1 MDTVVVT
8 TPEQVKEALD
18 AGYTPAQMLLQSADT
33 EGLVARARNEAYAA
47 GHAAGHAAG
56 TSAER
61 AEGEQRWAGER
72 SRLLDAA
79 TSGTLPEARAV
90 IVASERNRITSIQ
103 ALTERGLEGLAA
115 TAIADGLSV
124 EQFAVAQLWE
134 MKDRGITMD
143 AVHRDAP
150 PAAPFAAAPN
160 DERTVAT
167 TKSSASS
174 IFSRRKRDA
183 GAAT

>member
-1 MDTVVVT
+1 METVVVT
-8 TPEQVKEALD
+8 TLEQVKEALD

-33 EGLVARARNEAYAA
+33 EALVARARNEAYAA
-47 GHAAGHAAG
+47 GRAAGI
-56 TSAER
+56 SAER
-61 AEGEQRWAGER
+61 AEGEQRWASER
-72 SRLLDAA
+72 ARLLDAA
-79 TSGTLPEARAV
+79 TTGTLPEAKAA
-90 IVASERNRITSIQ
+90 IVAAERNRITSIQ

-115 TAIADGLSV
+115 TAIANGLSA
-124 EQFAVAQLWE
+124 EQFAVAQLRE

-160 DERTVAT
+160 DERTGAKA
-167 TKSSASS
+167 KSSASS

-183 GAAT
+183 EAAT